1 MIVLTIKDKV
11 MSLKEILQKLAGE
24 ENMILYDNDKTPSQ
38 AAVLLTSLSER
49 MLNKKAHLQPGMYI
63 AEINDKGY
71 LGNIIFRFK

>member
-1 MIVLTIKDKV
+1 MITLMIKDNA

-24 ENMILYDNDKTPSQ
+24 ENMTLYDNEKIPSE
-38 AAVLLTSLSER
+38 ATVLLTSLSER
-49 MLNKKAHLQPGMYI
+49 MLNKKVHLQPGMYI

>member
-1 MIVLTIKDKV
+1 MIVLKIKDKV

>member
-1 MIVLTIKDKV
+1 MKTITIKDDI
-11 MSLKEILQKLAGE
+11 MCLKEILQKLAGE
-24 ENMILYDNDKTPSQ
+24 ENMTLYDNDKTPAQ
-38 AAVLLTSLSER
+38 AAVLLTTLSER

>member
-1 MIVLTIKDKV
+1 